1 MTLPTFFPL
10 IHNKWIRTRHL
21 FKVKNPYNNKV
32 IGKVYQADEDFLDLA
47 IESAQKGFHFS
58 RQLSGFDRFT
68 ILTRISN
75 GIQKRTAELSEI
87 ITKESGKPIHLA
99 RNEVARAQLTFSWAA
114 EESRRIN
121 GDYLPLDVAP
131 QTRYY
136 NGIVKRFPVGIILGI
151 SPFNF
156 PLNLVAHKVAPAIAS
171 GNSIILK
178 PASYTPI
185 TALILGDIIKEA
197 EVPPGIVNILPISG
211 KSAEYLVKDGRIKK
225 LSFTGSAE
233 VGWYLKSIAG
243 KKHVTLELG
252 GNAAAIIEPD
262 IDFHKIIPR
271 LVQGSFAYAGQICI
285 SVQRIYVHSSIFNH
299 FMEAFLIETKRSAKL
314 GDPMNDAI
322 MMGPMIDLKA
332 AQKIEKWIYEATKR
346 GAKILMGGKRH
357 KNFIDATVLT
367 NTSADMKVVCEE
379 VFAPVVSINPY
390 NDLAEAIQMVN
401 NSHYGLQSSI
411 FTHDIRKI
419 QKAYNEIEVGAI
431 IVNDYPT
438 FRIDPMPYGGIK
450 DSGFGREGIKYAIE
464 EMTELKLIVIKGG
477 ND

>member
-1 MTLPTFFPL
+1 MTLPTFYPL
-10 IHNKWIRTRHL
+10 IHNKWIKTRHAI
-21 FKVKNPYNNKV
+21 KVKNPYNNKV

-58 RQLSGFDRFT
+58 RQFSSIDRYT
-68 ILTRISN
+68 ILNRISD
-75 GIQKRTAELSEI
+75 GIQKRANELSEI
-87 ITKESGKPIHLA
+87 ITKESGKPIRLA

-114 EESRRIN
+114 EESRRMI

-136 NGIVKRFPVGIILGI
+136 NGIVKRFPIGIILGI

-211 KSAEYLVKDGRIKK
+211 KSAEYLVKDGRIRK

-252 GNAAAIIEPD
+252 GNAAAIVEPD

-271 LVQGSFAYAGQICI
+271 LVLGSFAYAGQICI
-285 SVQRIYVHSSIFNH
+285 SVQRIYVHSSIFNN
-299 FMEAFLIETKRSAKL
+299 FVEAFLTETKKSAKY

-322 MMGPMIDLKA
+322 VMGPMIDMKA
-332 AQKIEKWIYEATKR
+332 AEQVEKRINEATKR
-346 GAKILMGGKRH
+346 GAKILIGGKRH
-357 KNFIDATVLT
+357 KNFIEATVLT
-367 NTSADMKVVCEE
+367 NTLVDMKVVCEE

-390 NDLAEAIQMVN
+390 NDFTEAIQMVN
-401 NSHYGLQSSI
+401 NSHYGLQGAI

-419 QKAYNEIEVGAI
+419 QKAYNEIDVGAI
-431 IVNDYPT
+431 IINDYPT

-464 EMTELKLIVIKGG
+464 EMTELKLLVIKGE